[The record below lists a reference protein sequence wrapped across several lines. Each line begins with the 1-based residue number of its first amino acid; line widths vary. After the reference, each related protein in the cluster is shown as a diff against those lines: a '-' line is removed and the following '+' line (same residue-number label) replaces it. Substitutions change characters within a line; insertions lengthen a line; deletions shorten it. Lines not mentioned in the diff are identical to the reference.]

1 MSYGAPTI
9 KDSFKEREKALLD
22 QMGLK
27 DMHSKANP
35 SIRSSINQKGYK
47 KLAKKAR
54 IERLAEEQ

>member
-1 MSYGAPTI
+1 MNI
-9 KDSFKEREKALLD
+9 KDAFKEREKALID

-27 DMHSKANP
+27 DMHSKPNKTVK
-35 SIRSSINQKGYK
+35 SSIKQKGYK